1 LGPLVVE
8 PEVRQRLVE
17 HAREG
22 GGLRWAP
29 AHEARLA
36 EKRVGEMLQM
46 IAALR
51 EFQYC

>member
-1 LGPLVVE
+1 M
-8 PEVRQRLVE
+8 
-17 HAREG
+17 
-22 GGLRWAP
+22 RWETAQ
-29 AHEARLA
+29 EAGTS

>member
-1 LGPLVVE
+1 LI
-8 PEVRQRLVE
+8 E

-22 GGLRWAP
+22 GSVRWGTG
-29 AHEARLA
+29 HEASLS